1 MQKHIRLLFI
11 SIAFILS
18 ILSASACSN
27 ANHTTDDKKEQS
39 SPIVI
44 LHAGGGSD
52 GLNYLNAQETF
63 EGYYQQGYRYFEY
76 DLKLSTDGKLIASHA
91 GEYLEYANPEELT
104 YAEFTALKLF
114 NGYTP
119 ANEEWLVQTMISHPD
134 VKIVVDAKMPN
145 IEGDVAVL
153 QRIETLESIYKHDFS
168 ANIIPEVF
176 SKEMWDALSET
187 TTFDRYLFSHYKVYY
202 SIDSMLEYFSDER
215 IWGIAL
221 PMWSDNYIRTN
232 IYRLK
237 EAGKQIM
244 IFTPSTKEEAAEAF
258 SLGADGI
265 YADTPGIIDL
275 H

>member
-1 MQKHIRLLFI
+1 MRLFFI
-11 SIAFILS
+11 SISFILS
-18 ILSASACSN
+18 ILSVGACSN
-27 ANHTTDDKKEQS
+27 SNITNDKKEQS

-44 LHAGGGSD
+44 LHAGGGSN
-52 GLNYLNAQETF
+52 GLSYLNAQETF
-63 EGYYQQGYRYFEY
+63 DDYYQQGYRYFEY

-91 GEYLEYANPEELT
+91 GEYLEYATPEDLT
-104 YAEFTALKLF
+104 YAEFTALKLS

-145 IEGDVAVL
+145 IDGDVAVL
-153 QRIETLESIYKHDFS
+153 QRIETLESIYNHDFS

-221 PMWSDNYIRTN
+221 PMWSDNYIRSN

-237 EAGKQIM
+237 EAGKLIM